1 MATGKTHQKV
11 NLTVIVITIIVVTI
25 LFITGVSFDI
35 HELTWFAFGIAFGF
49 FFDPDLDLDGVTMAE
64 ARMAN
69 LLKYTLI
76 WIAPRNREFREK
88 VFGFYLYF
96 VKVLLYPYALMIP
109 HRSLWSHLPVIA
121 DIIRTFYIA
130 IIASFGYYFVIIIY
144 NNDPINDL
152 WPYIWSTIEMIFFSL
167 DYMNLKISFI
177 FGSSIM
183 TFSHLMMDKFK
194 IRW

>member
-1 MATGKTHQKV
+1 MATGRTHQKV
-11 NLTVIVITIIVVTI
+11 NLTVIIIAIIVVAI

-35 HELTWFAFGIAFGF
+35 QELTWFALGVAFGF

-64 ARMAN
+64 ARLAN
-69 LLKYTLI
+69 LLKYSLI
-76 WIAPRNREFREK
+76 WIVPHSKEFREK

-109 HRSLWSHLPVIA
+109 HRSMWSHLPVVA

-130 IIASFGYYFVIIIY
+130 IIASLCYYLVIIVY

-152 WPYIWSTIEMIFFSL
+152 WIYIWNMIQMLFFSM

-177 FGSSIM
+177 LGSSLM